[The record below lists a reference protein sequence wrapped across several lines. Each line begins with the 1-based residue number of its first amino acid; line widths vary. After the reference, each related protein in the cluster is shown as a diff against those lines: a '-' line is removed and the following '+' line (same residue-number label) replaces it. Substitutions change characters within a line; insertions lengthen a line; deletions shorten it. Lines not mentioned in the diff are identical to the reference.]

1 MQKKIMLLGGIRYL
15 LPVIKAAHDLGF
27 YVITA
32 DYLPDNIAHKYSD
45 EYVNVSIIDKE
56 AVLRVAR
63 EKQIDGILSYGVDPG
78 VVSAAYVA
86 EQMGLPF
93 QCSYD
98 AACILQDKSLFRQF
112 LQKHGFNSPQMADF
126 KSFDEA
132 VAKAESFEYPVI
144 VKPVDSAG
152 SKGVSKVEQ
161 ASKFEDA
168 CRYAFDNSISDHII
182 VEQFL
187 EAEGTPSGSESFFV
201 DGELKYNAFYDQLFD
216 MSAANKFAPAIEY
229 WPSAKPKQYTEEIQS
244 ELQRLGNLLG
254 ITTGLFNIEWR
265 VSGGKAYLMEV
276 SPRAGGNRLAEILN
290 YATDVDIIY
299 AETVKSVGIKPEGVK
314 EPTYNGY
321 YAIYNI
327 HSEKAGVLE
336 DIVIDEELAK
346 NIVEKEIRVAKGDTI
361 IAFTGANASLGTLF
375 LKFEN
380 GEEMKRILSN
390 IHNYLIINIYGGGR
404 KRQLI
409 NQNEQLRGIFA
420 LSLNNRLAIDYN
432 QLSIEERRAA

>member
-1 MQKKIMLLGGIRYL
+1 MNRKKLMLLGGIRYL
-15 LPVIKAAHDLGF
+15 LPVIKIAHDLGY

-56 AVLRVAR
+56 AVLKVAK

-86 EQMGLPF
+86 ERMGLPF
-93 QCSYD
+93 QCSYE

-112 LQKHGFNSPQMADF
+112 LQENGFNCPKKADF
-126 KSFDEA
+126 KNIEDAIAIED
-132 VAKAESFEYPVI
+132 SFEYPII

-152 SKGVSKVEQ
+152 SKGVSKVE
-161 ASKFEDA
+161 SKTTFEKA
-168 CRYAFDNSISDHII
+168 CRYAFDNSLSGHII

-187 EAEGTPSGSESFFV
+187 ESEGTPSGSESFFV
-201 DGELKYNAFYDQLFD
+201 DGELKYNASYDQLFD
-216 MSAANKFAPAIEY
+216 KKAANKFTPAIEL
-229 WPSAKPKQYTEEIQS
+229 WPSSKPKRYLDEIKS

-265 VSGGKAYLMEV
+265 LSGGKAYLMEV

-327 HSEKAGVLE
+327 HSEKAGIFDSLE
-336 DIVIDEELAK
+336 IDEELAQY
-346 NIVEKEIRVAKGDTI
+346 IVEKELRVQEGDTI
-361 IAFTGANASLGTLF
+361 ASFTGANASIGTLF
-375 LKFEN
+375 LRFDSRNDLERYIMQISEYIKV
-380 GEEMKRILSN
+380 
-390 IHNYLIINIYGGGR
+390 LI
-404 KRQLI
+404 K
-409 NQNEQLRGIFA
+409 
-420 LSLNNRLAIDYN
+420 
-432 QLSIEERRAA
+432 